1 MATLHAKCAGR
12 ERFIVITKERMISM
26 LVTLDYSPSDM
37 QLLKAQADAAG
48 RSVEDFIRESSM
60 KSARNAE
67 YLTKQE
73 LARKQVREGNVVYKT
88 MDELEA
94 MANG

>member
-1 MATLHAKCAGR
+1 MATLHAECAGR

-67 YLTKQE
+67 YLTKLE